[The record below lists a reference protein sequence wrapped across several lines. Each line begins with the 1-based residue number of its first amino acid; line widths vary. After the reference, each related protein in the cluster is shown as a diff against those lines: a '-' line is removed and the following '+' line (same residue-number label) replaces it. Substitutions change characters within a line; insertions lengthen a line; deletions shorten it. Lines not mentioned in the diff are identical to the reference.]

1 MAKLLLIEDDSDNVP
16 AFSTSESCTTFPSSW
31 RRPRGKEGGEAPAFG
46 LTTKGGTISGGAKSC
61 DAGRTDTLRTTF
73 VFVQPLNDSGLLRR
87 KIRLRLSKIKSEYI
101 RGAIRRGL
109 GCACR
114 AAKE

>member
-1 MAKLLLIEDDSDNVP
+1 MRKTRLNGERGGIVQSLRIANSYAMSEGRTMAKLLLIEDDSDNVP
-16 AFSTSESCTTFPSSW
+16 AFSTSESCTTFPSWW

-73 VFVQPLNDSGLLRR
+73 VFVQPLNDSGLL
-87 KIRLRLSKIKSEYI
+87 
-101 RGAIRRGL
+101 
-109 GCACR
+109 
-114 AAKE
+114 